1 MIRCVDGDTVDLD
14 IDLGFHLT
22 ASMRCRLL
30 GVDTPERGQA
40 DFDTATVML
49 ETLLAEQQDDEGFI
63 DIITRGTG
71 KYGRWLVEVEGV
83 NSILAETWPYD
94 K

>member
-1 MIRCVDGDTVDLD
+1 
-14 IDLGFHLT
+14 
-22 ASMRCRLL
+22 MRCRLL
-30 GVDTPERGQA
+30 GVDTPERGQT
-40 DFDTATVML
+40 DYDTATVML
-49 ETLLAEQQDDEGFI
+49 ETLLIEQQDDEGFI

-83 NSILAETWPYD
+83 NNILAETWPYD

>member
-22 ASMRCRLL
+22 ARLRCRLL
-30 GVDTPERGQA
+30 GVDTPERGQP
-40 DFDTATVML
+40 DYDTATVML
-49 ETLLAEQQDDEGFI
+49 ESLLIDQQDEEGFI

-71 KYGRWLVEVEGV
+71 KYGRWLVDVEGV
-83 NSILAETWPYD
+83 NNILAQTWPYD